1 MKRKYSRAYLS
12 ELAHKWKTGTLSQEE
27 RKILDEWENSHQDDI
42 LNLEGDGDS
51 VSVIKERL
59 LEKLAAEMKKSP
71 AKKPIVR
78 FLPYMAAASVLLV
91 CSLAFYFYSGRSGRN
106 AETASEFLNDVA
118 PGGNK
123 AVLTLADGKKVDLSN
138 VAKGKLAEQAGV
150 RVSKSSDGQ
159 LVYEVLGNQTKAG
172 APLAYNTIAT
182 PKGGQFNIKLPDGSS
197 VTLNAASELRFPVS
211 FDALK
216 EREVELKGEAYFEV
230 AKNMRRPF
238 KVSTAGQEV
247 MVLGTQ
253 FNINA
258 YADESVTRTTLLEGS
273 VRIAVPGNNITKQL
287 TPGQQAVLAGSVIEV
302 KNGDIESAVAWKN
315 GDFIF
320 DGNIE
325 NIMRQISRW
334 YDVEVDFKGDIS
346 GEEFIGS
353 VPRSGSL
360 TEVLKALQLTGKV
373 QFKVEGRRVTVMP

>member
-1 MKRKYSRAYLS
+1 MKRKYSKAYLG
-12 ELAHKWKTGTLSQEE
+12 ELAHKWKTGTLSDEE
-27 RKILDEWENSHQDDI
+27 KEALDEWENSHQDDV

-51 VSVIKERL
+51 ISVIKERL
-59 LEKLAAEMKKSP
+59 MEKLVAEMKKSQV
-71 AKKPIVR
+71 KKPIVR
-78 FLPYMAAASVLLV
+78 FLPYLAAASVLLI
-91 CSLAFYFYSGRSGRN
+91 CSLTFYFYSAMSGRKT
-106 AETASEFLNDVA
+106 ETTSEFLNDVA
-118 PGGNK
+118 AGGNK
-123 AVLTLADGKKVDLSN
+123 AVLTLADGRKVDLSN
-138 VAKGKLAEQAGV
+138 AATGKLAEQAGV